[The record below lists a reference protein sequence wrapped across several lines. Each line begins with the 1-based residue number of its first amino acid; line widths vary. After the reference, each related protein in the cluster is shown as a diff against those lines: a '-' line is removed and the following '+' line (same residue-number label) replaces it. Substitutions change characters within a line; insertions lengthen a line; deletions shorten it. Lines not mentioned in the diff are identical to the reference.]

1 MNNVQTTSTG
11 SVFAAAGGIVGT
23 VTPFIPAPWQ
33 WVGAL
38 LAAVLGVAA
47 TKYP

>member
-1 MNNVQTTSTG
+1 MTSHG

-23 VTPFIPAPWQ
+23 VTPFIPGPWQ
-33 WVGAL
+33 WLGAML
-38 LAAVLGVAA
+38 TAVFGVLA

>member
-1 MNNVQTTSTG
+1 MTSHG

-23 VTPFIPAPWQ
+23 VTPFVAPQWQ

-38 LAAVLGVAA
+38 LTALLGVLA